1 MKVKVAHQSFI
12 SISQVVKLGGLGIAG
27 AVVGVALALAV
38 TFFARDSC
46 AGDIICRSRSG
57 ALIGGIALIQAINIV
72 VVYALFRRRKH
83 LVKRS

>member
-1 MKVKVAHQSFI
+1 MKVKVVDQSFI

-38 TFFARDSC
+38 TFIARDSC